1 MVAFFL
7 LLAQVSLA
15 WTMPIK
21 EVSQIGLME
30 MKVCLSI
37 WYFYVAKDI
46 ATLVNIFVFF
56 SQS

>member
-7 LLAQVSLA
+7 LFAVVAFAQTIS
-15 WTMPIK
+15 IK
-21 EVSQIGLME
+21 EVSQIGSMD
-30 MKVCLSI
+30 MKVFLSI

-56 SQS
+56 SQF

>member
-7 LLAQVSLA
+7 LFAVVAFAQTV
-15 WTMPIK
+15 PIK
-21 EVSQIGLME
+21 EVSQIGSMD
-30 MKVCLSI
+30 MKVFLSI

-56 SQS
+56 SQF